1 MKNRLLQILC
11 SLLGLYMAVSCTKVD
26 QLNNEA
32 TILAVSVSSVI
43 PGDVR
48 VKDPIIVENTIEIPL
63 EYGKYLFPIT
73 IDLNIKT
80 SASCVE
86 VLNFDEGT
94 SLTFN
99 DLTHQRTIY
108 TVAESGATYGWIV
121 KFKNVSDNENAEILE
136 VDIVDVVNGN
146 NLIVGQMGMVDGLE
160 SKIWLPVVGGITYP
174 LVFDLKFKI
183 SDDATIESTLEHDQ
197 EGVYSLRFK
206 SATEKATILI
216 ESENGRQKE
225 WTVQPREIA
234 VDEYDLSSSVTEDQ
248 AERLTLDY
256 ESITVTPSSPVTIS
270 NIIGDYCRGE
280 KGGFIDMYAGEMNL
294 VYPVSVGLN
303 IPLKKDQV
311 ILNAPADNIYNFE
324 SYISTN
330 VVYVQDLLSGVIKR
344 WSMSFYPNGSST
356 ISNFVVE
363 RVSCDIANVNIDD
376 AGIVVD
382 NQKQTI
388 TIPIEKA
395 DGTAID
401 GETPSVVNLML
412 KFSYS
417 LSDGTNIANVEG
429 TMVYLDD
436 VIEISVPILGGDVVQ
451 QWSILV
457 EDKNDVV
464 GTTADIIAA
473 DFSSISAGVE
483 GVDTIIDPISGTIIL
498 MVKGNVLPIYI
509 NPVFTTSNKATVS
522 GIVNNTLVFD
532 SFNDVNTFMVTSEDQ
547 RTTKEWS
554 VILKQSGKVQI
565 PNSDFELW
573 GTFNDVNNGTVTLD
587 PTPGVGLG
595 WATANLKM
603 VGIGV
608 IGTTAVEYNGGFA
621 SQMKTVEQNTV
632 LKGYVVAAGTTY
644 TGRFDPTDA
653 MGHIDTPWEMTYFGI
668 PFTSRPVSF
677 SLDLRYKAGQQLKQ
691 ARKEGRKYVIYN
703 IDGVDKGHIWVKL
716 LHWGGTGPLKYHSK
730 PVDGLT
736 VIGETSLI
744 MDGGDA
750 KYNNWSNITLDMDYH
765 SEHYGL
771 IPTHIAVV
779 MSSSSRGDEFIGATG
794 SELRVD
800 NFVINY

>member
-1 MKNRLLQILC
+1 M
-11 SLLGLYMAVSCTKVD
+11 
-26 QLNNEA
+26 
-32 TILAVSVSSVI
+32 
-43 PGDVR
+43 
-48 VKDPIIVENTIEIPL
+48 
-63 EYGKYLFPIT
+63 
-73 IDLNIKT
+73 
-80 SASCVE
+80 
-86 VLNFDEGT
+86 
-94 SLTFN
+94 
-99 DLTHQRTIY
+99 
-108 TVAESGATYGWIV
+108 
-121 KFKNVSDNENAEILE
+121 SDNENAEILE

-388 TIPIEKA
+388 TIPIEKV

-691 ARKEGRKYVIYN
+691 ARKEARKYVIYN

>member
-1 MKNRLLQILC
+1 
-11 SLLGLYMAVSCTKVD
+11 MAVSCTKVD

-32 TILAVSVSSVI
+32 TILAVSVSSVM
-43 PGDVR
+43 PEDVR

-63 EYGKYLFPIT
+63 EFGKYLFPIT
-73 IDLNIKT
+73 IDLNVQT
-80 SASCVE
+80 SVSCVE

-99 DLTHQRTIY
+99 DLAHQRTIY

-121 KFKNVSDNENAEILE
+121 KFKNISDNENAEILE

-146 NLIVGQMGMVDGLE
+146 NLIVGKRGMMVDILK
-160 SKIWLPVVGGITYP
+160 SKIWLPVVGDITYP

-248 AERLTLDY
+248 AERLALDY
-256 ESITVTPSSPVTIS
+256 ERIALFPSTSIDTD
-270 NIIGDYCRGE
+270 NINGNYCQGDNGAA
-280 KGGFIDMYAGEMNL
+280 INIYAEDMNL
-294 VYPVSVGLN
+294 TYPVSFGLY

-311 ILNAPADNIYNFE
+311 ILNPPTDNIFNFE
-324 SYISTN
+324 SFTSPN
-330 VVYVQDLLSGVIKR
+330 VLYVQDLLSGVIKR
-344 WSMSFYPNGSST
+344 WSISLYPFVGNT
-356 ISNFVVE
+356 VNNFSVE
-363 RVSCDIANVNIDD
+363 QVSCDIANINPEAV
-376 AGIVVD
+376 GLLVD
-382 NQKQTI
+382 NQNQSI
-388 TIPIEKA
+388 IVAVEKN
-395 DGTAID
+395 DGTPID
-401 GETPSVVNLML
+401 GVIPSVVNLSL
-412 KFSYS
+412 TFSY
-417 LSDGTNIANVEG
+417 LLFDGTLVPDVEVK
-429 TMVYLDD
+429 MVYLDD
-436 VIEISVPILGGDVVQ
+436 VATISVPILGGAAEQ
-451 QWSILV
+451 KWTISV

-483 GVDTIIDPISGTIIL
+483 VIETILDPISGTIVL
-498 MVKGNVLPIYI
+498 MVEGNALPIYM

-522 GIVNNTLVFD
+522 GIVNNTLVFS
-532 SFNDVNTFMVTSEDQ
+532 SFSDVNTFMVTSEDQ

-573 GTFNDVNNGTVTLD
+573 GTFNDVNNGTVTID
-587 PTPGVGLG
+587 PTPGVGQG

-608 IGTTAVEYNGGFA
+608 IGTAAVEYNGGFA

-632 LKGYVVAAGTTY
+632 LKGYVMAAGTTY

-668 PFTSRPVSF
+668 PFTARPVSF

-691 ARKEGRKYVIYN
+691 ARKEGRKYVIHN
-703 IDGVDKGHIWVKL
+703 IEGVDKGHIWVKL
-716 LHWGGTGPLKYHSK
+716 LHWGGSGPLKYHSK

-744 MDGGDA
+744 MDGGET
-750 KYNNWSNITLDMDYH
+750 KYNNWSNISLDMDYH

-771 IPTHIAVV
+771 IPTHIAIV

-794 SELRVD
+794 SELTVD